1 MKPEEE
7 GKECICSIVFLDI
20 AQFSQQSSEVQF
32 SWRIELSMLLDKC
45 LAGMG
50 PDRRIVTDTSN
61 GAAIAFLSSAED
73 ALSFVRCLFDE
84 FSKSRSF
91 ALRIGAHHGLL
102 SVVQGQSGRP
112 GIVGEGVNAAQ
123 RAMRFA
129 GANEVLVSRA
139 FQEEVVRLA
148 AADASMF
155 SPHGKQSQKLGR
167 EHDLFRMALQ
177 PAASGSP
184 AHAAPP
190 VPPAPSIPNV
200 PPGLLAPSAF
210 LAALAPSA
218 PSIPLAV
225 PKTPAAQKPS
235 AMPEPLAPPE
245 PSAVPESSA
254 APEPLAAP
262 ESSAAPSA
270 QGEDITPPVA
280 KSPGL
285 GIKLALLGAFL
296 VIAAGIGL
304 WVASG
309 DREQGT
315 AAPPAVESAVPESAV
330 PPVVPEAADS
340 AVAAQPEQA
349 QPAITEKPGLTVT
362 APSGKVGEA
371 KKDQAARKDRRV
383 GRESCPGCSCTDLMT
398 KLSLGVALDETE
410 RRYMAEH
417 CKK

>member
-7 GKECICSIVFLDI
+7 ANGQTRVCSIVFLDI

-61 GAAIAFLSSAED
+61 GAAIAFLLSAED

-84 FSKSRSF
+84 FSKSRGF
-91 ALRIGAHHGLL
+91 ALRIGAHHGQLR
-102 SVVQGQSGRP
+102 VVQGQSGRP

-139 FQEEVVRLA
+139 FQEEAIRLA

-177 PAASGSP
+177 PTASGSP
-184 AHAAPP
+184 AYAAPSAPP
-190 VPPAPSIPNV
+190 VPSIPNV
-200 PPGLLAPSAF
+200 PSGLLAPSAF

-218 PSIPLAV
+218 PSIPLAA
-225 PKTPAAQKPS
+225 PKPPAAPKPS
-235 AMPEPLAPPE
+235 ATPEPLAPPE
-245 PSAVPESSA
+245 PSA
-254 APEPLAAP
+254 APEP
-262 ESSAAPSA
+262 SAVPNA
-270 QGEDITPPVA
+270 QGEDVTPPVA
-280 KSPGL
+280 QSPGL

-296 VIAAGIGL
+296 VIAAGIWL

-309 DREQGT
+309 DREQSP
-315 AAPPAVESAVPESAV
+315 AAPTAVETAVPESAV
-330 PPVVPEAADS
+330 PPAVPEAADS

-349 QPAITEKPGLTVT
+349 QPATTEKPGLTVT
-362 APSGKVGEA
+362 APSGKVDEA
-371 KKDQAARKDRRV
+371 KKDQAVRKDRRV
-383 GRESCPGCSCTDLMT
+383 DRESCPGCSCTDLMT